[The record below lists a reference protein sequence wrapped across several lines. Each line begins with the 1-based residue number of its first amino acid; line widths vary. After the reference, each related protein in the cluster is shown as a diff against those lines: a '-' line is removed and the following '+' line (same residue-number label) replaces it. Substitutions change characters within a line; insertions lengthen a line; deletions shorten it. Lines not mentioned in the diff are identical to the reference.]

1 MDLENKHK
9 SILTQVLFNL
19 LDKNLIDHP
28 HQVAIGVLN
37 LSEFK
42 EKYEYF
48 SSDAFQVL
56 NYMHPLLELNKSF
69 KRQKKMYSEIDENPL
84 LKDTKF
90 NGIDRALNGIGKSYE
105 RLRRI
110 KIQNSVSS
118 IFFQECLKE
127 NTSQKDKHIS
137 PSTLDYIEK
146 DPFGDLLVDLEEILF
161 LWGNNPYYQCTFYNY
176 KENSNETIYHTIVF
190 CQEKHCDAI
199 SDVIKK
205 IIVADNN
212 VELLEDIIEKYLPL
226 FSSQDD
232 FDFSVIDNKLNGYY
246 ASCKSAKVALEN
258 KQVNSKEISELLKKL
273 TAILEI
279 ISKIKLQE
287 DHFIKQVLIL
297 ENFEIDFT
305 NNKNVTDLLDYLNKL
320 NITK

>member
-69 KRQKKMYSEIDENPL
+69 KRQKKMYSEIDENPH

-146 DPFGDLLVDLEEILF
+146 DPFGKLLVDLEEILF

-176 KENSNETIYHTIVF
+176 KENGNETIYHTIVF
-190 CQEKHCDAI
+190 CQEKHCEAI

-205 IIVADNN
+205 IIVADKDA
-212 VELLEDIIEKYLPL
+212 ELLEDIIELYQPL
-226 FSSQDD
+226 IASQNV
-232 FDFSVIDNKLNGYY
+232 FDFSVINSKLQSYY
-246 ASCKSAKVALEN
+246 SICESTKISLEN
-258 KQVNSKEISELLKKL
+258 KPAFTKEIRELIKKL
-273 TAILEI
+273 TEIMPVISEI
-279 ISKIKLQE
+279 ISQE
-287 DHFIKQVLIL
+287 DPFIKQVLIL

-305 NNKNVTDLLDYLNKL
+305 NNKNVSDLLDYLNEL
-320 NITK
+320 NIKK